1 MGQVLVQDTLPDL
14 VIASTTTITM
24 ATTYL
29 GKQTRISV
37 GGQQYLYSSV
47 ITINFATT
55 GINGLD
61 TGAIAA
67 NSLYYIYSVQTSN
80 TPGLVASLAAPTT
93 GPTGFTAWKEV
104 GRCRTAQSAATLA
117 AITNRLGGN
126 SLKASLSEY
135 TSVASGITSSGGGA
149 VTIGTG
155 GSATDILKWRQV
167 GSAMELN
174 FYIYW
179 GTTGTAFGSGLYY
192 KFNLPNGL
200 TFLTTGLGSQALGTA
215 RLYDSSASTFF
226 DAILTYNGIGNTF
239 VVLSPLDGANIDI
252 GPSSPFTF
260 AINDSI
266 TGVVTL
272 PIAEFAGLYT

>member
-104 GRCRTAQSAATLA
+104 GRCRTVFGSATLA
-117 AITNRLGGN
+117 AITNKLGGTSQN
-126 SLKASLSEY
+126 SSVTQWVSYTPTGTWTANTTYTGKWSRVGESMDLEILVTCSGAPTVASLKVDLPTGY
-135 TSVASGITSSGGGA
+135 NIDTTKLTSSSVDDNYMGDFICMDHGVMYYHG
-149 VTIGTG
+149 
-155 GSATDILKWRQV
+155 R
-167 GSAMELN
+167 M
-174 FYIYW
+174 IYAS
-179 GTTGTAFGSGLYY
+179 TTR
-192 KFNLPNGL
+192 
-200 TFLTTGLGSQALGTA
+200 LTTLLFKSANPFVDGT
-215 RLYDSSASTFF
+215 SSI
-226 DAILTYNGIGNTF
+226 DAT
-239 VVLSPLDGANIDI
+239 A
-252 GPSSPFTF
+252 PFTF
-260 AINDSI
+260 GSADRVFIKGRS
-266 TGVVTL
+266 L
-272 PIAEFAGLYT
+272 PIAEWAGLYT

>member
-104 GRCRTAQSAATLA
+104 GRCRTL
-117 AITNRLGGN
+117 
-126 SLKASLSEY
+126 
-135 TSVASGITSSGGGA
+135 
-149 VTIGTG
+149 
-155 GSATDILKWRQV
+155 
-167 GSAMELN
+167 
-174 FYIYW
+174 
-179 GTTGTAFGSGLYY
+179 
-192 KFNLPNGL
+192 
-200 TFLTTGLGSQALGTA
+200 
-215 RLYDSSASTFF
+215 SSASTLAVITNRVGGASSLSLGASDLQSYTPTANGF
-226 DAILTYNGIGNTF
+226 DASAVYQGFWRRVGASMQITALGRFAGAGTGTLVLGYPTGYTINESKLTGAATDRSLIGTVQFYDASATSVFTGSATHILTVAGPRFYGATNILLWTTGNPVTAAA
-239 VVLSPLDGANIDI
+239 GDI
-252 GPSSPFTF
+252 
-260 AINDSI
+260 
-266 TGVVTL
+266 VTMDVTI
-272 PIAEFAGLYT
+272 PIVEFAGLYT

>member
-104 GRCRTAQSAATLA
+104 ARVRTLSTAATLA
-117 AITNRLGGN
+117 VITNKVGGT
-126 SLKASLSEY
+126 SAFQGTSDWQSWTPSLS
-135 TSVASGITSSGGGA
+135 GGA
-149 VTIGTG
+149 VRGTSVEKAYWRRVGSNMEIIYDYTQTVAGTSGSGVYAFGLPTGYTIDFAKLDATQALGSFYAVDATLEYNGHMCPSTGAVGFTILLMQAANSANFARSTFCSFG
-155 GSATDILKWRQV
+155 GSAQLQFR
-167 GSAMELN
+167 
-174 FYIYW
+174 
-179 GTTGTAFGSGLYY
+179 GSG
-192 KFNLPNGL
+192 
-200 TFLTTGLGSQALGTA
+200 T
-215 RLYDSSASTFF
+215 
-226 DAILTYNGIGNTF
+226 I
-239 VVLSPLDGANIDI
+239 
-252 GPSSPFTF
+252 
-260 AINDSI
+260 
-266 TGVVTL
+266 
-272 PIAEFAGLYT
+272 PIAEFVGLYT

>member
-1 MGQVLVQDTLPDL
+1 MGQVIGSENLPDL

-37 GGQQYLYSSV
+37 GGQQYLYSSL

-104 GRCRTAQSAATLA
+104 ARVRTLQTAATLA
-117 AITNRLGGN
+117 QIRNKLGGT
-126 SLKASLSEY
+126 SLLLVFDWQSYTPNTAGFGTITSPLFQYKINGPSIDVYGRFTSGSHTAVQPWVYLPTGFTSKVVTYTNMGEWVLGIAVGTVRKTGKLFISTGTDFVRLVSDDY
-135 TSVASGITSSGGGA
+135 TSADSPFSATLLA
-149 VTIGTG
+149 TNLTG
-155 GSATDILKWRQV
+155 GTAYGFRFSIPVAELV
-167 GSAMELN
+167 GL
-174 FYIYW
+174 
-179 GTTGTAFGSGLYY
+179 
-192 KFNLPNGL
+192 
-200 TFLTTGLGSQALGTA
+200 
-215 RLYDSSASTFF
+215 
-226 DAILTYNGIGNTF
+226 
-239 VVLSPLDGANIDI
+239 
-252 GPSSPFTF
+252 
-260 AINDSI
+260 
-266 TGVVTL
+266 
-272 PIAEFAGLYT
+272 